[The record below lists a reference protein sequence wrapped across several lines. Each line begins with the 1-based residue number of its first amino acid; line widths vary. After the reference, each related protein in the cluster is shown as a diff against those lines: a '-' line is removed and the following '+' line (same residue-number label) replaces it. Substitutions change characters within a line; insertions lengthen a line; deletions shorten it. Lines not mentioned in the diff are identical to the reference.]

1 MYTNNVVKYNV
12 PKHVAIILDG
22 NRRFSKRL
30 MMKPWKGHEW
40 GAKKVEKLFDWCKE
54 FEIRELTLYALSV
67 ENFNRPKKEFEY
79 LMQLFKTEFKKLEKD
94 ERIYNNKIRINF
106 IGRLWMLP
114 KDIQK
119 TMTQIMEKTKT
130 HKNHIINFA
139 LAYGGRAEVIDATKK
154 IAEKIK
160 SGEMDIAQINEKT
173 FSENLYLSDEPELI
187 IRTGESRLSGF
198 LIYQSA
204 YSEIIFLPN
213 VLWPEFTKEDFT
225 NCLAEYGKRQR
236 RFGK

>member
-154 IAEKIK
+154 IAEKVK
-160 SGEMDIAQINEKT
+160 SGELDIDQINEET
-173 FSENLYLSDEPELI
+173 FSENLYLRDEPELI

-213 VLWPEFTKEDFT
+213 VLWPEFDKTDFT
-225 NCLAEYGKRQR
+225 NCLIEYNKRQR

>member
-1 MYTNNVVKYNV
+1 MIKYNV

-54 FEIRELTLYALSV
+54 FEIKELTLYALSV

-79 LMQLFKTEFKKLEKD
+79 LMQLFKKEFKKLEKD
-94 ERIYNNKIRINF
+94 ERIYNNKIQINF

-114 KDIQK
+114 KDIQD
-119 TMTQIMEKTKT
+119 TMTSIMEKTKT

-154 IAEKIK
+154 IAEKVK
-160 SGEMDIAQINEKT
+160 SGELDIDQINEET
-173 FSENLYLSDEPELI
+173 FSENLYLRDEPELI

-213 VLWPEFTKEDFT
+213 VLWPEFDKTDFT
-225 NCLAEYGKRQR
+225 NCLIEYNKRQR